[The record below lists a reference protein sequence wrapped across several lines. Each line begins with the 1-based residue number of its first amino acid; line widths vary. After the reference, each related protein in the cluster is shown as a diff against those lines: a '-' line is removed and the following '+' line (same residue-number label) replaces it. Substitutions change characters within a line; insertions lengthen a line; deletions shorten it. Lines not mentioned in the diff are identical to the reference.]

1 MAADYAAA
9 TIEWGANSIT
19 LLELVKQKLGIVD
32 GSQDDE
38 LSMYLQI
45 AGEACEAYCDN
56 VLALQ
61 SATEQHPVTFSPIA
75 LRYYPFVTLTS
86 VTVDGDD
93 LVADYES
100 FESEGV
106 DYITT
111 SRTSATRP
119 SGFKQMDIVYE
130 AGYEP
135 LPADLGSAIAVAA
148 ISYEQGT
155 GATGEVKKE
164 SVVGVGSIEYTTAN
178 DSSSGSTGFLSASV
192 TGTLDKYRREYV

>member
-9 TIEWGANSIT
+9 TIAWGASSIT

-45 AGEACEAYCDN
+45 AGESCEAYCDN
-56 VLALQ
+56 VLAEQ
-61 SATEQHPVTFSPIA
+61 AATEQHAVTFSPVS
-75 LRYYPFVTLTS
+75 LRYYPFVTLNA

-93 LVADYES
+93 VTADYES

-106 DYITT
+106 DYITLN
-111 SRTSATRP
+111 RTSSTRP
-119 SGFKQMDIVYE
+119 DGFKQMNIAYT

-135 LPADLGSAIAVAA
+135 LPADLGAAIAVAA